1 MELKSCELPLRL
13 LPMLTK
19 TQNDPKSAKTNR
31 NKPKRPKKIA
41 KQSKVKLTAQMPKFG
56 CFGPRSINF
65 LFFQGNFAC
74 SLFRMCWFQV
84 WHWFWKF
91 LEQIPGYGHFL
102 SKSINF
108 LILTKF
114 CLYPISKALISNLT
128 FWPSESPSSSISE
141 QKVLTFL
148 S

>member
-31 NKPKRPKKIA
+31 NKPKRPKKNCKTIESKTYCPNAQIWVFWA
-41 KQSKVKLTAQMPKFG
+41 KKYQL
-56 CFGPRSINF
+56 SI
-65 LFFQGNFAC
+65 L
-74 SLFRMCWFQV
+74 SRKFRMFPVSNVLISSLTLVLKIFRANPWIWTFFV
-84 WHWFWKF
+84 
-91 LEQIPGYGHFL
+91 
-102 SKSINF
+102 KSINF

-128 FWPSESPSSSISE
+128 F
-141 QKVLTFL
+141 
-148 S
+148 

>member
-31 NKPKRPKKIA
+31 NKPKRPKKNCKTIESKTYCPNAQIWVFWA
-41 KQSKVKLTAQMPKFG
+41 KKYQL
-56 CFGPRSINF
+56 SI
-65 LFFQGNFAC
+65 LSRKFAC